1 MTVFSGV
8 IIAINSI
15 LMIVY
20 MLSDDMEWALFYLIL
35 AMSMLIIAEIRDKGK
50 K

>member
-20 MLSDDMEWALFYLIL
+20 MLSDDMEWALFHLIL